1 MTINCYPTPGIHK
14 EPVENANQLKS
25 AKTVIATIDRLTNA
39 KTGDGLLQSF
49 RLWQRNHNSSCCSLD
64 LTWRMLQGQDC

>member
-1 MTINCYPTPGIHK
+1 MHSGNMTINCYPTPGIHK

-25 AKTVIATIDRLTNA
+25 AKTVIATRDRLTNA

-49 RLWQRNHNSSCCSLD
+49 RLW
-64 LTWRMLQGQDC
+64 